1 MKRFISCLLPFIQRS
16 FFSVVGLI
24 CLPLISTAQQDNTY
38 QFTVDLT
45 KVHNDLLTVNLV
57 TPKMNVDTII
67 YHMPAMVPGTYKVYD
82 FGKYV
87 SKFKA
92 VDNSGKEITVTK
104 TDINS
109 WKIPNAKTL
118 AGISYDVED
127 TWDTKQKG
135 EFVFEPAGTNFQA
148 DTNFV
153 LNNHVLYGY
162 FEGMKRNTY
171 KVNVIHPAGF
181 FGATG
186 LNNVSRDGNKDTYT
200 IPDYM
205 QLVDG
210 PMMYNRPDT
219 VHVFVGGADVLIS
232 VYSPHKLVSG
242 HFVADSLRKLL
253 DLQRQ
258 YLGGTLPVKN
268 YAFII
273 YLNGNP
279 DGFQSGSFGALEHSY
294 SSMYCL
300 PEMEQERIAQ
310 TVINVSAHE
319 FFHTLTPLSIH
330 SEQIGDFDYNKPQMS
345 QHLWMYE
352 GLTEYA
358 AHHVQ
363 AKYGNATLEDFLSVM
378 RSKMINA
385 EDYNE
390 DLSFTKMSKGCLDK
404 YKDEYNNVYQKGALI
419 GMCLDI
425 RLRQLSDGKYGT
437 QEMMRD
443 LSKKYGKEKS
453 FVDDS
458 LFSDIVKLTY
468 PEIGDFFNRYV
479 IGSEMLPYKELLEAV
494 GVDYKRRGTED
505 VLDPFGG
512 YGFRLDQEGNLRL
525 WPDAVNDFGREM
537 GYQKG
542 DIPVSLNGK
551 ALTVASLDKVIS
563 DFNANAKEGMKVT
576 LKIKRLENGKWKNK
590 KLKGKLHKV
599 TVAKKHILTPMANPT
614 PEQLKLRKAWINK

>member
-1 MKRFISCLLPFIQRS
+1 MKKFLSCLLPVFCLP
-16 FFSVVGLI
+16 FFSL
-24 CLPLISTAQQDNTY
+24 AQQDNSY

-45 KVHNDLLTVNLV
+45 KVHNDQLTVNLV
-57 TPKMNVDTII
+57 TPKISTDTII

-87 SKFKA
+87 KDFKA
-92 VDNSGKEITVTK
+92 LDNSGKEIATTK
-104 TDINS
+104 ADQNS

-118 AGISYDVED
+118 ASISYDVED
-127 TWDTKQKG
+127 SWDTEIKG
-135 EFVFEPAGTNFQA
+135 EFIFEPAGTNFQA
-148 DTNFV
+148 DSNFV
-153 LNNHVLYGY
+153 LNNHLLYGY
-162 FEGMKRNTY
+162 FDEMKRNPY
-171 KVNVIHPAGF
+171 KINVIHPAGF

-186 LNNVSRDGNKDTYT
+186 LSNVERKGNSDTYSV
-200 IPDYM
+200 PDYM

-219 VHVFVGGADVLIS
+219 AHVLVGGADVLIS
-232 VYSPHKLVSG
+232 VYSPNKLVSAK
-242 HFVADSLRKLL
+242 FVADSLRKLL
-253 DLQRQ
+253 DMQRQ

-279 DGFQSGSFGALEHSY
+279 NGFKSGSFGALEHSY

-300 PEMEQERIAQ
+300 PEMEQALLAQ
-310 TVINVSAHE
+310 TIIDVSAHE

-330 SEQIGDFDYNKPQMS
+330 SQEIGDFDYNNPKMS

-363 AKYGNATLEDFLSVM
+363 IKYGTVTLEDFLAVM
-378 RSKMINA
+378 RSKMVNA
-385 EDYNE
+385 EEYNE
-390 DLSFTKMSKGCLDK
+390 DLSFTKMSKGALDK
-404 YKDEYNNVYQKGALI
+404 YEDQYSNVYQKGALI

-425 RLRQLSDGKYGT
+425 RLRQLSGGAYGT
-437 QEMMRD
+437 QNMMLD
-443 LSKKYGKEKS
+443 LSKKYGTQRS

-479 IGSEMLPYKELLEAV
+479 IGGEDLPYKELLEAV
-494 GVDYKRRGTED
+494 GVDYKRRGTQE

-512 YGFRLDQEGNLRL
+512 YGFRLDQDNNIRL
-525 WPDAVNDFGREM
+525 WPETVNDFGKEM

-542 DIPVSLNGK
+542 DVPVSLNGK
-551 ALTVASLDKVIS
+551 AITLNSIDQVLTNYDATV
-563 DFNANAKEGMKVT
+563 KEGDKIIVKV
-576 LKIKRLENGKWKNK
+576 KRLENGKWKNK
-590 KLKGKLHKV
+590 KLKGKIHKV
-599 TVAKKHILTPMANPT
+599 TIPKKHILTPKENPS
-614 PEQLKLRKAWINK
+614 PEQLKLRKSWINK

>member
-1 MKRFISCLLPFIQRS
+1 MKKIIFL
-16 FFSVVGLI
+16 FSGFAFALS
-24 CLPLISTAQQDNTY
+24 LFAQQDNSY

-45 KVHNDLLTVNLV
+45 KDHNDHLSVALV
-57 TPKMNVDTII
+57 TPKISSDTII
-67 YHMPAMVPGTYKVYD
+67 YHFPAMVPGTYKVYD
-82 FGKYV
+82 FGKWITD
-87 SKFKA
+87 FKA
-92 VDNSGKEITVTK
+92 FDNSGKEIITTK
-104 TDINS
+104 TDVNS
-109 WKIPNAKTL
+109 WKIPNAKNLSSIT
-118 AGISYDVED
+118 YEVED
-127 TWDTKQKG
+127 TWDTDMKG

-153 LNNHVLYGY
+153 LNNHGLYGY
-162 FEGMKRNTY
+162 FDGMKRTTY
-171 KVNVIHPAGF
+171 KVNIIHPDGF
-181 FGATG
+181 FGASG
-186 LNNVSRDGNKDTYT
+186 LSNVTRHGNSDTWI

-219 VHVFVGGADVLIS
+219 AHIFVGGADVLIS
-232 VYSPHKLVSG
+232 VYSPHKLVSS

-273 YLNGNP
+273 YLNGSP
-279 DGFQSGSFGALEHSY
+279 SGFKSGAFGALEHSY

-300 PEMEQERIAQ
+300 PEMAQAKIAQ
-310 TVINVSAHE
+310 TIVDVSAHE

-330 SEQIGDFDYNKPQMS
+330 SYEIGDFDYNNPKMS

-363 AKYGNATLEDFLSVM
+363 VKYGTATLEDFLNVM
-378 RSKMINA
+378 RSKMVNA
-385 EDYNE
+385 EEFDEN
-390 DLSFTKMSKGCLDK
+390 LSFTAMSKGCLDK
-404 YKDEYNNVYQKGALI
+404 YEDQYNNVYQKGALI

-437 QEMMRD
+437 QDMMQD
-443 LSKKYGKEKS
+443 LSKKYGKNRS
-453 FVDDS
+453 FNDDS

-479 IGSEMLPYKELLEAV
+479 IGSDPLPYKELLGAV
-494 GVDYKRRGTED
+494 GVEYQQRGTEE

-512 YGFRLDQEGNLRL
+512 YGFRLDKEGNIRL
-525 WPDAVNDFGREM
+525 WPDAVNAFGTAM

-551 ALTVASLDKVIS
+551 AITLETIDQVAA
-563 DFNANAKEGMKVT
+563 DFAAHAKEGKKVVM
-576 LKIKRLENGKWKNK
+576 KIKRLEDGKWKSK
-590 KLKGKLHKV
+590 KLKGKLFKV
-599 TVAKKHILTPMANPT
+599 TVAKKHVLTPVANPS
-614 PEQLKLRKAWINK
+614 PEQVRLRKAWINK